1 MTEQML
7 HNLVLQVDAEIQ
19 SIMSNHMAMPTLRD
33 MKRKQ
38 ADLEELILARANI
51 LAVVEDEPVI
61 RPVKVRTEEAQTVVD
76 EELLRGLS

>member
-19 SIMSNHMAMPTLRD
+19 SIVSNHMAMPKLRD

-51 LAVVEDEPVI
+51 LAMVEDEPVI

-76 EELLRGLS
+76 EELLKGLS